1 MPTQFARISDPVTP
15 PQYSLAGLS
24 PLIILAVGAFL
35 LIMFRSVIKRLP
47 EKAERFATIAVGPAA
62 VLVAWV
68 VGGLVGD
75 EMPLANVQ
83 SDIGTLWFALLFAFV
98 LVVAVLFV
106 STMRVGFDAVFTS
119 GTGLVALT
127 AIAELWNDRHRVPWP
142 AQFGERPDGLLG
154 DPVAAI
160 GDQFS
165 FDGFSLV
172 MAGVMVSAVVL
183 CALLLDEYLRRER
196 IDGPEMY
203 VLMMLSAAGGVV
215 MAGAGDLI
223 VLFLGLETL
232 SISVYIMA
240 ALHVRRSESLEAGL
254 KYFVLGAFSSAFLL
268 YGMALVYGATG
279 SLNLHE
285 IRLHL
290 ASVVIL
296 QDAMLLAGLA
306 MLLVGLGF
314 KVAAVPFHTWTP
326 DVYQGAPTPVV
337 AFMASAVKAAGFA
350 ALVRV
355 FVVTFGPSLTNSG
368 FVAGDYPLDWKPAVF
383 AMAVLT
389 LLVGAVLAIVQRD
402 VKRMLA
408 YSSIS
413 HAGFILVGVEAASHR
428 GTAAVVFY
436 VAAYAFMVI
445 GAFGVLTVV
454 SGSGDRKTSLDDL
467 DGLAARRP
475 ALALALTIFLLAQAG
490 VPLTS
495 GFVAKFQIIGAAV
508 EVRSFWLAVVAM
520 VSAVVSAFLYLRI
533 VLSVY
538 LGSPADDS
546 DTSDNAPAER
556 AHPAAGL
563 AIGIALAITV
573 GVGVIPGPLDE
584 LAREAVPQLFA
595 ASR

>member
-1 MPTQFARISDPVTP
+1 MPAQVLAQITPVAP

-24 PLIILAVGAFL
+24 PLIVLAVGAFG

-47 EKAERFATIAVGPAA
+47 EPVERIATIAVGPATVA
-62 VLVAWV
+62 VAWV
-68 VGGLVGD
+68 VAGLVGND
-75 EMPLANVQ
+75 LPLTNLR
-83 SDIGTLWFALLFAFV
+83 SDIGMLGFVVICALV
-98 LVVAVLFV
+98 LVVAGLFV
-106 STMRVGFDAVFTS
+106 ATMRVGFDAIFTA
-119 GTGLVALT
+119 GTGLVALA
-127 AIAELWNDRHRVPWP
+127 AIAELWNDHHRATWP
-142 AQFGERPDGLLG
+142 VDFIDRPVGLLG
-154 DPVAAI
+154 NPVGAI

-172 MAGVMVSAVVL
+172 VAGVIVSAVAL
-183 CALLLDEYLRRER
+183 CALLLDEYLRREG

-232 SISVYIMA
+232 SIPVYVMA

-279 SLNLHE
+279 SLNLVE
-285 IRLHL
+285 IRAYF

-296 QDAMLLAGLA
+296 DDAMLLAGLA

-314 KVAAVPFHTWTP
+314 KVAAVPFHAWTP

-337 AFMASAVKAAGFA
+337 AFMASAVKVAGFA

-355 FVVTFGPSLTNSG
+355 FVVTF
-368 FVAGDYPLDWKPAVF
+368 AHYRLDWQPAVY
-383 AMAVLT
+383 ALAVLT
-389 LLVGAVLAIVQRD
+389 LLVGAVLAIVQHD

-413 HAGFILVGVEAASHR
+413 HAGFILVGVQAASHR

-436 VAAYAFMVI
+436 LAAYTFMVI
-445 GAFGVLTVV
+445 GTFGVLTVI
-454 SGSGDRKTSLDDL
+454 SGRGDRKTSLDDL
-467 DGLAARRP
+467 DGLGARRP

-490 VPLTS
+490 VPLTT
-495 GFVAKFQIIGAAV
+495 GFVAKFEIIGAAV
-508 EVRSFWLAVVAM
+508 EMRSFWLAVIAM

-538 LGSPADDS
+538 LGSPAVDDEIS
-546 DTSDNAPAER
+546 DDESVER
-556 AHPAAGL
+556 VHPAAGL
-563 AIGIALAITV
+563 AIGIALAITI
-573 GVGVIPGPLDE
+573 GFGLFPGPIDKLT
-584 LAREAVPQLFA
+584 LEAIPQLFA
-595 ASR
+595 I

>member
-1 MPTQFARISDPVTP
+1 MLAQITPDVTP

-24 PLIILAVGAFL
+24 PLIVLAVGAFL
-35 LIMFRSVIKRLP
+35 LIMFRSVMKRLP
-47 EKAERFATIAVGPAA
+47 EPIERFATIAVGPITVA
-62 VLVAWV
+62 VAWI

-75 EMPLANVQ
+75 EMPLANLH
-83 SDIGTLWFALLFAFV
+83 SDIGTPGFLVLCALVLLVAGFFV
-98 LVVAVLFV
+98 G
-106 STMRVGFDAVFTS
+106 TMRVGFDAIFTT

-127 AIAELWNDRHRVPWP
+127 AIAELWNDHHRATWP
-142 AQFGERPDGLLG
+142 VDFIDRPVGLLG
-154 DPVAAI
+154 NPVGAI

-172 MAGVMVSAVVL
+172 VAGVIVSAVAL
-183 CALLLDEYLRRER
+183 CALLLDEYLRREG

-232 SISVYIMA
+232 SIPVYVMA

-279 SLNLHE
+279 SLNLVE
-285 IRLHL
+285 IRAYF

-296 QDAMLLAGLA
+296 DDAMLLAGLA

-314 KVAAVPFHTWTP
+314 KVAAVPFHAWTP

-337 AFMASAVKAAGFA
+337 AYMASAVKVAGFA

-355 FVVTFGPSLTNSG
+355 FVVTF
-368 FVAGDYPLDWKPAVF
+368 AQYRLDWQPAVY
-383 AMAVLT
+383 ALAVLT
-389 LLVGAVLAIVQRD
+389 LLVGAVLAIVQHD

-413 HAGFILVGVEAASHR
+413 HTGFILVGVQAASHR

-436 VAAYAFMVI
+436 LAAYAFMVI
-445 GAFGVLTVV
+445 GTFGVLTVI
-454 SGSGDRKTSLDDL
+454 SGRGDRKTSLDDL
-467 DGLAARRP
+467 DGLGARRP

-490 VPLTS
+490 VPLTT
-495 GFVAKFQIIGAAV
+495 GFVAKFEIIGAAV
-508 EVRSFWLAVVAM
+508 EVRSFWLAVIAM

-546 DTSDNAPAER
+546 EISDDESGER
-556 AHPAAGL
+556 VHPAAGL
-563 AIGIALAITV
+563 AIGIALAITI
-573 GVGVIPGPLDE
+573 GFGLFPGPIDE
-584 LAREAVPQLFA
+584 LALEAIPQLFA
-595 ASR
+595 AP

>member
-1 MPTQFARISDPVTP
+1 MPAQLAQISQPVTP

-47 EKAERFATIAVGPAA
+47 ATAERFATIAVGPTTVVAA
-62 VLVAWV
+62 WI

-75 EMPLANVQ
+75 EMPLANVRA
-83 SDIGTLWFALLFAFV
+83 DIGTLWFAVLFALV
-98 LVVAVLFV
+98 LVVAALFV
-106 STMRVGFDAVFTS
+106 GTMRVGFDAIFTS
-119 GTGLVALT
+119 GTGLVALA
-127 AIAELWNDRHRVPWP
+127 AIAELWNDHHRVTWP
-142 AQFGERPDGLLG
+142 AEFGERPVGLLG
-154 DPVAAI
+154 NPVRAI

-172 MAGVMVSAVVL
+172 MAGVILSAVVL

-285 IRLHL
+285 IRLYL

-296 QDAMLLAGLA
+296 KDAMLLAGLA
-306 MLLVGLGF
+306 MMLVGLGF

-355 FVVTFGPSLTNSG
+355 FVVTFLP
-368 FVAGDYPLDWKPAVF
+368 YWPDWTPAVAVL
-383 AMAVLT
+383 AMLT

-413 HAGFILVGVEAASHR
+413 HAGFILVGVEAASAR

-445 GAFGVLTVV
+445 GTFGVLTVV
-454 SGSGDRKTSLDDL
+454 SGPGDRKTNLDDL

-490 VPLTS
+490 VPLTT
-495 GFVAKFQIIGAAV
+495 GFVAKFEIIGAAV

-546 DTSDNAPAER
+546 ESSDDAPVER
-556 AHPAAGL
+556 VHPAAGL
-563 AIGIALAITV
+563 AIGIALAVTI
-573 GVGVIPGPLDE
+573 GFGLIPGPIDE
-584 LAREAVPQLFA
+584 LATEAIPQLFA
-595 ASR
+595 AGQR

>member
-1 MPTQFARISDPVTP
+1 MIAQVTPVTP

-24 PLIILAVGAFL
+24 PLIVLAVGAFG

-47 EKAERFATIAVGPAA
+47 APIERFATIAVGPVTVA
-62 VLVAWV
+62 VAWI

-75 EMPLANVQ
+75 EMPLANLH
-83 SDIGTLWFALLFAFV
+83 SDIGTLGFLVLFAFV
-98 LVVAVLFV
+98 LVVAGFFV
-106 STMRVGFDAVFTS
+106 STMRVGFDAIFTT
-119 GTGLVALT
+119 GTGLVALA
-127 AIAELWNDRHRVPWP
+127 AIVELWNDHLRVSGP
-142 AQFGERPDGLLG
+142 L
-154 DPVAAI
+154 AAI

-172 MAGVMVSAVVL
+172 MAGVMVSAVAL
-183 CALLLDEYLRRER
+183 CALLLDEYLRRES

-232 SISVYIMA
+232 SIPVYVMA

-279 SLNLHE
+279 SLNLLE
-285 IRLHL
+285 IRAYLD
-290 ASVVIL
+290 SVVIL
-296 QDAMLLAGLA
+296 DDAMLLAGLA

-314 KVAAVPFHTWTP
+314 KVAAVPFHSWTP

-355 FVVTFGPSLTNSG
+355 FVVTFG
-368 FVAGDYPLDWKPAVF
+368 DYRLDWQPAVY
-383 AMAVLT
+383 ALAVLT

-413 HAGFILVGVEAASHR
+413 HTGFILVGVQAATER

-445 GAFGVLTVV
+445 GSFGVLTVV
-454 SGSGDRKTSLDDL
+454 SGRGDRKTSLDDL
-467 DGLAARRP
+467 DGLGARRP

-490 VPLTS
+490 VPLTT
-495 GFVAKFQIIGAAV
+495 GFVAKFEIIGAAV
-508 EVRSFWLAVVAM
+508 EVRSFWLAVIAM

-538 LGSPADDS
+538 LGSPAVDDEIS
-546 DTSDNAPAER
+546 DDESVER
-556 AHPAAGL
+556 VHPAAGL
-563 AIGIALAITV
+563 AIGIALAITI
-573 GVGVIPGPLDE
+573 GFGLFPGPIDE
-584 LAREAVPQLFA
+584 LALEAIPQLFA
-595 ASR
+595 AR

>member
-1 MPTQFARISDPVTP
+1 M
-15 PQYSLAGLS
+15 
-24 PLIILAVGAFL
+24 AVGAFG

-47 EKAERFATIAVGPAA
+47 EPVERIATIAVGPATVA
-62 VLVAWV
+62 VAWV
-68 VGGLVGD
+68 VAGLVGND
-75 EMPLANVQ
+75 LPLTNLR
-83 SDIGTLWFALLFAFV
+83 SDIGMLGFVVICALV
-98 LVVAVLFV
+98 LVVAGLFV
-106 STMRVGFDAVFTS
+106 ATMRVGFDAIFTA
-119 GTGLVALT
+119 GTGLVALA
-127 AIAELWNDRHRVPWP
+127 AIAELWNDHHRATWP
-142 AQFGERPDGLLG
+142 VDFIDRPVGLLG
-154 DPVAAI
+154 NPVGAI

-172 MAGVMVSAVVL
+172 VAGVIVSAVAL
-183 CALLLDEYLRRER
+183 CALLLDEYLRREG

-232 SISVYIMA
+232 SIPVYVMA

-279 SLNLHE
+279 SLNLVE
-285 IRLHL
+285 IRAYF

-296 QDAMLLAGLA
+296 DDAMLLAGLA

-314 KVAAVPFHTWTP
+314 KVAAVPFHAWTP

-337 AFMASAVKAAGFA
+337 AFMASAVKVAGFA

-355 FVVTFGPSLTNSG
+355 FVVTF
-368 FVAGDYPLDWKPAVF
+368 AHYRLDWQPAVY
-383 AMAVLT
+383 ALAVLT
-389 LLVGAVLAIVQRD
+389 LLVGAVLAIVQHD

-413 HAGFILVGVEAASHR
+413 HAGFILVGVQAASHR

-436 VAAYAFMVI
+436 LAAYTFMVI
-445 GAFGVLTVV
+445 GTFGVLTVI
-454 SGSGDRKTSLDDL
+454 SGRGDRKTSLDDL
-467 DGLAARRP
+467 DGLGARRP

-490 VPLTS
+490 VPLTT
-495 GFVAKFQIIGAAV
+495 GFVAKFEIIGAAV
-508 EVRSFWLAVVAM
+508 EMRSFWLAVIAM

-538 LGSPADDS
+538 LGSPAVDDEIS
-546 DTSDNAPAER
+546 DDESVER
-556 AHPAAGL
+556 VHPAAGL

-573 GVGVIPGPLDE
+573 GFGLFPGPIDKLT
-584 LAREAVPQLFA
+584 LEAIPQLFA
-595 ASR
+595 I

>member
-1 MPTQFARISDPVTP
+1 MLAQLTQNSVPVEL

-35 LIMFRSVIKRLP
+35 LIMVRSVVKRLP
-47 EKAERFATIAVGPAA
+47 ATAERFATIAVGPAT
-62 VLVAWV
+62 VLVVWI

-75 EMPLANVQ
+75 EMPLANVRA
-83 SDIGTLWFALLFAFV
+83 DIGTLWFALLFALV
-98 LVVAVLFV
+98 LVVAGLFV
-106 STMRVGFDAVFTS
+106 STMRAGFDAIFTS
-119 GTGLVALT
+119 GTGLVALA
-127 AIAELWNDRHRVPWP
+127 AIAELWNDHHRAAWP
-142 AQFGERPDGLLG
+142 AEFGERPVGLLG
-154 DPVAAI
+154 NPVTAI
-160 GDQFS
+160 DDQFS

-172 MAGVMVSAVVL
+172 MAGVILSAVVL

-296 QDAMLLAGLA
+296 KDAMLLAGLA
-306 MLLVGLGF
+306 MMLVGLGF

-355 FVVTFGPSLTNSG
+355 FVLTFGPSLNDTG
-368 FVAGDYPLDWKPAVF
+368 FLAGDYRLDWQPAVF
-383 AMAVLT
+383 VLAVLT

-413 HAGFILVGVEAASHR
+413 HAGFILVGVQAASAR

-445 GAFGVLTVV
+445 GTFGVLTVV
-454 SGSGDRKTSLDDL
+454 SGPGDRKTSLDDL

-490 VPLTS
+490 VPLTT
-495 GFVAKFQIIGAAV
+495 GFVAKFEIIGAAV
-508 EVRSFWLAVVAM
+508 EARSFWLAVIAM

-546 DTSDNAPAER
+546 EISEGPAER
-556 AHPAAGL
+556 VHPAAGL
-563 AIGIALAITV
+563 AIGIALAVTI
-573 GVGVIPGPLDE
+573 GFGLIPGPIDQ
-584 LAREAVPQLFA
+584 LATEAIPQLFA
-595 ASR
+595 SG

>member
-1 MPTQFARISDPVTP
+1 MLAQITPVAP

-24 PLIILAVGAFL
+24 PLIILAVGAFG

-47 EKAERFATIAVGPAA
+47 EPVERIATIAVGPATVA
-62 VLVAWV
+62 VAWV
-68 VGGLVGD
+68 VAGLVGND
-75 EMPLANVQ
+75 LPLTNLR
-83 SDIGTLWFALLFAFV
+83 SDIGMLGFVVICALV
-98 LVVAVLFV
+98 LVVAGLFV
-106 STMRVGFDAVFTS
+106 ATMRVGFDAIFTA
-119 GTGLVALT
+119 GTGLVALA
-127 AIAELWNDRHRVPWP
+127 AIAELWNDHHRATWP
-142 AQFGERPDGLLG
+142 VDFIDRPVGLLG
-154 DPVAAI
+154 NPVGAI

-172 MAGVMVSAVVL
+172 VAGVIVSAVAL
-183 CALLLDEYLRRER
+183 CALLLDEYLRREG

-232 SISVYIMA
+232 SIPVYVMA

-279 SLNLHE
+279 SLNLVE
-285 IRLHL
+285 IRAYF

-296 QDAMLLAGLA
+296 DDAMLLAGLA

-314 KVAAVPFHTWTP
+314 KVAAVPFHAWTP

-337 AFMASAVKAAGFA
+337 AYMASAVKVAGFA

-355 FVVTFGPSLTNSG
+355 FVVTF
-368 FVAGDYPLDWKPAVF
+368 AHYRLDWQPAVLGL
-383 AMAVLT
+383 AVLT
-389 LLVGAVLAIVQRD
+389 LLVGAVLAIVQHD

-413 HAGFILVGVEAASHR
+413 HAGFILVGVQAASHR

-436 VAAYAFMVI
+436 LAAYTFMVI
-445 GAFGVLTVV
+445 GTFGVLTVI
-454 SGSGDRKTSLDDL
+454 SGRGDRKTSLDDL
-467 DGLAARRP
+467 DGLGARRP

-490 VPLTS
+490 VPLTT
-495 GFVAKFQIIGAAV
+495 GFVAKFEIIGAAV
-508 EVRSFWLAVVAM
+508 EMRSFWLAVIAM

-546 DTSDNAPAER
+546 EISDDESGER
-556 AHPAAGL
+556 VHPAAGL
-563 AIGIALAITV
+563 AIGIALAITI
-573 GVGVIPGPLDE
+573 GFGLFPGPIDE
-584 LAREAVPQLFA
+584 LTLEAIPQLFA
-595 ASR
+595 AR

>member
-1 MPTQFARISDPVTP
+1 MLAQITPDVTP

-24 PLIILAVGAFL
+24 PLIVLAVGAFL

-47 EKAERFATIAVGPAA
+47 EPIERFATIAVGPITVA
-62 VLVAWV
+62 VAWI

-75 EMPLANVQ
+75 EMPLANLH
-83 SDIGTLWFALLFAFV
+83 SDIGTPGFLVLCALVLLVAGFFV
-98 LVVAVLFV
+98 A
-106 STMRVGFDAVFTS
+106 TMRVGFDAIFTA

-127 AIAELWNDRHRVPWP
+127 AIAELWNDHHRATWP
-142 AQFGERPDGLLG
+142 VDFIDRPVGLLG
-154 DPVAAI
+154 NPVGAI

-172 MAGVMVSAVVL
+172 VAGVIVSAVAL
-183 CALLLDEYLRRER
+183 CALLLDEYLRREG

-232 SISVYIMA
+232 SIPVYVMA

-279 SLNLHE
+279 SLNLVE
-285 IRLHL
+285 IRAYF

-296 QDAMLLAGLA
+296 DDAMLLAGLA

-314 KVAAVPFHTWTP
+314 KVAAVPFHAWTP

-337 AFMASAVKAAGFA
+337 AYMASAVKVAGFA

-355 FVVTFGPSLTNSG
+355 FVVTF
-368 FVAGDYPLDWKPAVF
+368 AHYRLDWQPAVY
-383 AMAVLT
+383 ALAVLT
-389 LLVGAVLAIVQRD
+389 LLVGAVLAIVQHD

-413 HAGFILVGVEAASHR
+413 HTGFILVGVQAASHR

-436 VAAYAFMVI
+436 LAAYAFMVI
-445 GAFGVLTVV
+445 GTFGVLTVI
-454 SGSGDRKTSLDDL
+454 SGRGDRKTSLDDL
-467 DGLAARRP
+467 DGLGARRP

-490 VPLTS
+490 VPLTT
-495 GFVAKFQIIGAAV
+495 GFVAKFEIIGAAV
-508 EVRSFWLAVVAM
+508 EARSFWLAVIAM

-538 LGSPADDS
+538 LGSPAVDSEISDD
-546 DTSDNAPAER
+546 AGAER
-556 AHPAAGL
+556 VHPAAGL

-573 GVGVIPGPLDE
+573 GFGLFPGPIDE
-584 LAREAVPQLFA
+584 LALEAIPQLFA
-595 ASR
+595 I

>member
-1 MPTQFARISDPVTP
+1 MLAQLAQIKDPVIP

-24 PLIILAVGAFL
+24 PLIVLAVGAFL

-47 EKAERFATIAVGPAA
+47 TTAERFATIAVGPAT
-62 VLVAWV
+62 VVVAWI

-75 EMPLANVQ
+75 ETPLANVH

-98 LVVAVLFV
+98 LVVAGLFV
-106 STMRVGFDAVFTS
+106 STMRVGFDAIFTS

-127 AIAELWNDRHRVPWP
+127 AIAELWNDHHRVSWP
-142 AQFGERPDGLLG
+142 EQLGERPVGLAG
-154 DPVAAI
+154 NPVAAI

-172 MAGVMVSAVVL
+172 IAGVIVSAAAL

-279 SLNLHE
+279 SLNLLE
-285 IRLHL
+285 IRLYL

-296 QDAMLLAGLA
+296 EDAMLLAGLA

-350 ALVRV
+350 AIVRV
-355 FVVTFGPSLTNSG
+355 FVATFLPYES
-368 FVAGDYPLDWKPAVF
+368 DWTPAV
-383 AMAVLT
+383 AVLSMLT

-413 HAGFILVGVEAASHR
+413 HAGFILVGVEAASGR

-445 GAFGVLTVV
+445 GTFGVLTVV
-454 SGSGDRKTSLDDL
+454 SGSGDRRTSLDDL

-475 ALALALTIFLLAQAG
+475 GLALALTIFLLAQAG
-490 VPLTS
+490 VPLTT
-495 GFVAKFQIIGAAV
+495 GFVAKFEIIGAAV
-508 EVRSFWLAVVAM
+508 EARSFWLAVVAM

-538 LGSPADDS
+538 LGSPAQDPEDPEDPDD
-546 DTSDNAPAER
+546 AAAER
-556 AHPAAGL
+556 VHPAAGL
-563 AIGIALAITV
+563 AIGIALAVTV
-573 GVGVIPGPLDE
+573 GFGLIPGPIDE
-584 LAREAVPQLFA
+584 LATEAIPQLFA
-595 ASR
+595 SG

>member
-1 MPTQFARISDPVTP
+1 MPAQVLAQITPVAP

-24 PLIILAVGAFL
+24 PLIVLAVGAFG

-47 EKAERFATIAVGPAA
+47 EPVERIATIAVGPATVA
-62 VLVAWV
+62 VAWV
-68 VGGLVGD
+68 VAGLVGND
-75 EMPLANVQ
+75 LPLTNLR
-83 SDIGTLWFALLFAFV
+83 SDIGMLGFVVICALV
-98 LVVAVLFV
+98 LVVAGLFV
-106 STMRVGFDAVFTS
+106 ATMRVGFDAIFTA
-119 GTGLVALT
+119 GTGLVALA
-127 AIAELWNDRHRVPWP
+127 AIAELWNDHHRATWP
-142 AQFGERPDGLLG
+142 VDFIDRPVGLLG
-154 DPVAAI
+154 NPVGAI

-172 MAGVMVSAVVL
+172 VAGVIVSAVAL
-183 CALLLDEYLRRER
+183 CALLLDEYLRREG

-232 SISVYIMA
+232 SIPVYVMA

-279 SLNLHE
+279 SLNLVE
-285 IRLHL
+285 IRAYF

-296 QDAMLLAGLA
+296 DDAMLLAGLA

-314 KVAAVPFHTWTP
+314 KVAAVPFHAWTP

-337 AFMASAVKAAGFA
+337 AYMASAVKVAGFA

-355 FVVTFGPSLTNSG
+355 FVVTF
-368 FVAGDYPLDWKPAVF
+368 AHYRLDWQPAVLGL
-383 AMAVLT
+383 AVLT
-389 LLVGAVLAIVQRD
+389 LLVGAVLAIVQHD

-413 HAGFILVGVEAASHR
+413 HAGFILVGVQAASHR

-436 VAAYAFMVI
+436 LAAYTFMVI
-445 GAFGVLTVV
+445 GTFGVLTVI
-454 SGSGDRKTSLDDL
+454 SGRGDRKTSLDDL
-467 DGLAARRP
+467 DGLGARRP

-490 VPLTS
+490 VPLTT
-495 GFVAKFQIIGAAV
+495 GFVAKFEIIGAAV
-508 EVRSFWLAVVAM
+508 EVRSFWLAVIAM

-538 LGSPADDS
+538 LGSPAVDSEISDDES
-546 DTSDNAPAER
+546 VER
-556 AHPAAGL
+556 VHPAAGL

-573 GVGVIPGPLDE
+573 GFGLFPGPIDKLT
-584 LAREAVPQLFA
+584 LEAIPQLFA
-595 ASR
+595 I

>member
-1 MPTQFARISDPVTP
+1 MLAQITPVAP

-24 PLIILAVGAFL
+24 PLIILAVGAFG

-47 EKAERFATIAVGPAA
+47 EPVERIATIAVGPATVA
-62 VLVAWV
+62 VAWV
-68 VGGLVGD
+68 VAGLVGND
-75 EMPLANVQ
+75 LPLTNLR
-83 SDIGTLWFALLFAFV
+83 SDIGMLGFVVICALV
-98 LVVAVLFV
+98 LVVAGLFV
-106 STMRVGFDAVFTS
+106 ATMRVGFDAIFTA
-119 GTGLVALT
+119 GTGLVALA
-127 AIAELWNDRHRVPWP
+127 AIAELWNDHHRATWP
-142 AQFGERPDGLLG
+142 VDFIDRPVGLLG
-154 DPVAAI
+154 NPVGAI

-172 MAGVMVSAVVL
+172 VAGVIVSAVAL
-183 CALLLDEYLRRER
+183 CALLLDEYLRREG

-232 SISVYIMA
+232 SIPVYVMA

-279 SLNLHE
+279 SLNLVE
-285 IRLHL
+285 IRAYF

-296 QDAMLLAGLA
+296 DDAMLLAGLA

-314 KVAAVPFHTWTP
+314 KVAAVPFHAWTP

-337 AFMASAVKAAGFA
+337 AYMASAVKVAGFA

-355 FVVTFGPSLTNSG
+355 FVVTF
-368 FVAGDYPLDWKPAVF
+368 AHYRLDWQPAVLGL
-383 AMAVLT
+383 AVLT
-389 LLVGAVLAIVQRD
+389 LLVGAVLAIVQHD

-413 HAGFILVGVEAASHR
+413 HAGFILVGVQAASHR

-436 VAAYAFMVI
+436 LAAYTFMVI
-445 GAFGVLTVV
+445 GTFGVLTVI
-454 SGSGDRKTSLDDL
+454 SGRGDRKTSLDDL
-467 DGLAARRP
+467 DGLGARRP

-490 VPLTS
+490 VPLTT
-495 GFVAKFQIIGAAV
+495 GFVAKFEIIGAAV
-508 EVRSFWLAVVAM
+508 EMRSFWLAVIAM

-538 LGSPADDS
+538 LGSPAVDDEIS
-546 DTSDNAPAER
+546 DDESVER
-556 AHPAAGL
+556 VHPAAGL
-563 AIGIALAITV
+563 AIGIALAITI
-573 GVGVIPGPLDE
+573 GFGLFPGPIDE
-584 LAREAVPQLFA
+584 LTLEAIPQLFA
-595 ASR
+595 AR

>member
-1 MPTQFARISDPVTP
+1 MPAQVLAQITPNVTP

-24 PLIILAVGAFL
+24 PLIILAVGAFG

-47 EKAERFATIAVGPAA
+47 EPVERIATIAVGPATVA
-62 VLVAWV
+62 VAWV
-68 VGGLVGD
+68 VAGLVGND
-75 EMPLANVQ
+75 LPLTNLR
-83 SDIGTLWFALLFAFV
+83 SDIGMLGFVVICALV
-98 LVVAVLFV
+98 LVVAGLFV
-106 STMRVGFDAVFTS
+106 ATMRVGFDAIFTA
-119 GTGLVALT
+119 GTGLVALA
-127 AIAELWNDRHRVPWP
+127 AIAELWNDHHRATWP
-142 AQFGERPDGLLG
+142 VDFIDRPVGLLG
-154 DPVAAI
+154 NPVGAI

-172 MAGVMVSAVVL
+172 VAGVIVSAVAL
-183 CALLLDEYLRRER
+183 CALLLDEYLRREG

-232 SISVYIMA
+232 SIPVYVMA

-279 SLNLHE
+279 SLNLVE
-285 IRLHL
+285 IRAYF

-296 QDAMLLAGLA
+296 DDAMLLAGLA

-314 KVAAVPFHTWTP
+314 KVAAVPFHAWTP

-337 AFMASAVKAAGFA
+337 AFMASAVKVAGFA

-355 FVVTFGPSLTNSG
+355 FVVTF
-368 FVAGDYPLDWKPAVF
+368 AHYRLDWQPAVY
-383 AMAVLT
+383 ALAVLT
-389 LLVGAVLAIVQRD
+389 LLVGAVLAIVQHD

-413 HAGFILVGVEAASHR
+413 HAGFILVGVQAASHR

-436 VAAYAFMVI
+436 LAAYTFMVI
-445 GAFGVLTVV
+445 GTFGVLTVI
-454 SGSGDRKTSLDDL
+454 SGRGDRKTSLDDL
-467 DGLAARRP
+467 DGLGARRP

-490 VPLTS
+490 VPLTT
-495 GFVAKFQIIGAAV
+495 GFVAKFEIIGAAV
-508 EVRSFWLAVVAM
+508 EMRSFWLAVIAM

-538 LGSPADDS
+538 LGSPAVDDEIS
-546 DTSDNAPAER
+546 DDESVER
-556 AHPAAGL
+556 VHPAAGL
-563 AIGIALAITV
+563 AIGIALAITI
-573 GVGVIPGPLDE
+573 GFGLFPGPIDKLT
-584 LAREAVPQLFA
+584 LEAIPQLFA
-595 ASR
+595 I